1 MIPLYQKTSKLTV
14 GDIDIDCRL
23 MCDDSVHAAAIAVLI
38 ALLDVSATYLDLLLN
53 IIRLLIVKSSSLS
66 QIYEAS
72 EADMMSSASVANQG
86 SCYYAPLSKSLYCHM
101 MSSLFPIPIRSERGK
116 MQNAKCKRKSGF
128 CLFLLCK
135 TLTKT
140 GT

>member
-14 GDIDIDCRL
+14 GVIDIDCRL
-23 MCDDSVHAAAIAVLI
+23 MCDDDIVHAAAIAVLI

-72 EADMMSSASVANQG
+72 EADKYYVFSSIGA
-86 SCYYAPLSKSLYCHM
+86 
-101 MSSLFPIPIRSERGK
+101 
-116 MQNAKCKRKSGF
+116 
-128 CLFLLCK
+128 
-135 TLTKT
+135 
-140 GT
+140 